1 MDIEYMIQ
9 IVIKALLKQEEFL
22 LDTVIPRGGI
32 GRPQLLSECDE
43 KHSKRKLRRKN
54 RTKSISVKYGN

>member
-9 IVIKALLKQEEFL
+9 IVVKALLKQEEFL

-43 KHSKRKLRRKN
+43 KTQQKKAEKE
-54 RTKSISVKYGN
+54 KIG